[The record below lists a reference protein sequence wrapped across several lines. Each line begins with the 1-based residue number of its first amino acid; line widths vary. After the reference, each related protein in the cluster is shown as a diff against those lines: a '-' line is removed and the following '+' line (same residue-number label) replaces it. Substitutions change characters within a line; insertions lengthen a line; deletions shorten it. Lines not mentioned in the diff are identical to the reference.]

1 MGIKSLNNFLKNN
14 SKKGIYSVSLAQ
26 LKNKVVVID
35 ISIYLYKFL
44 SEDALVENMYLLI
57 STLQFYNIKMIFI
70 YDGPSPPEKRKL
82 LMQRREKKKQAEIQ
96 YNELNKELSK
106 DMDDN
111 SLKVLKTKI
120 NALKKEFIKITQSE
134 IELSKNII
142 SLFGE
147 KYIVAPAEADT
158 LCAYFVISKKA
169 DICISEDMDLFIYG
183 CPFVLRYL
191 SILKHTAIMYNYEL
205 ILQDLNI
212 SHNEFQDICI
222 LSGTDYNNEHIDLS
236 IILNEFKNYVKIKN
250 ENEFKNWFIENTD
263 FCKKTTIEYY
273 NYLKN
278 LFSFDTNNIPKFN
291 IHDSSDSYDSAK
303 LKELLESNG
312 FIFPNHHQIF

>member
-1 MGIKSLNNFLKNN
+1 M
-14 SKKGIYSVSLAQ
+14 
-26 LKNKVVVID
+26 
-35 ISIYLYKFL
+35 
-44 SEDALVENMYLLI
+44 
-57 STLQFYNIKMIFI
+57 
-70 YDGPSPPEKRKL
+70 
-82 LMQRREKKKQAEIQ
+82 
-96 YNELNKELSK
+96 
-106 DMDDN
+106 
-111 SLKVLKTKI
+111 
-120 NALKKEFIKITQSE
+120 
-134 IELSKNII
+134 
-142 SLFGE
+142 
-147 KYIVAPAEADT
+147 
-158 LCAYFVISKKA
+158 
-169 DICISEDMDLFIYG
+169 
-183 CPFVLRYL
+183 
-191 SILKHTAIMYNYEL
+191 
-205 ILQDLNI
+205 NI